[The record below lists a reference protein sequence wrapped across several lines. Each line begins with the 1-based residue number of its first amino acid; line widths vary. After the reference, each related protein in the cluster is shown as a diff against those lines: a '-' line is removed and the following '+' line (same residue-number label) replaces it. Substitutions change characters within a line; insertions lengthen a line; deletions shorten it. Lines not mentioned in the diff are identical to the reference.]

1 MILSRKLLYMVLGG
15 FLALSLA
22 FGAYATFAQTDDGS
36 DDAAPADSTDD
47 TDTPVLPGDGQR
59 GGHQG
64 FEDNRPDLTNQDE
77 LLAEALGVTVEELQA
92 AREAVRAAAIEQ
104 AVADGVLTQE
114 QADQIL
120 SNAGGFRG
128 GKHGFP
134 GQDGNDELL
143 AEELGVSVEALAA
156 AREEVQAARVAEMI
170 EAGVLTQEQADMM
183 AAERAVRSYLDT
195 DAISEAMQDAYKSA
209 IEQALADEA
218 ITQEQADL
226 MLENMPTFM
235 PGQGGPGFPGGGHHG
250 GPRGGGGP
258 GGFSQGNLN
267 QDSSFSNQSV
277 PLQGQDA

>member
-1 MILSRKLLYMVLGG
+1 MVISRKLLYMVLGG

-47 TDTPVLPGDGQR
+47 ADTPVLPGGGQR
-59 GGHQG
+59 GGRQG
-64 FEDNRPDLTNQDE
+64 FEGERPDLTNQDE

-92 AREAVRAAAIEQ
+92 AREAVRVAAIEQ
-104 AVADGVLTQE
+104 AVADGDLTQE

-120 SNAGGFRG
+120 ANENGRHG
-128 GKHGFP
+128 GKHGLP
-134 GQDGNDELL
+134 GRDDYDALL
-143 AEELGVSVEALAA
+143 AEELGVTVEALAA
-156 AREEVQAARVAEMI
+156 AREEVQAAHIAEMI

-183 AAERAVRSYLDT
+183 AAEQAVRSYLDT
-195 DAISEAMQDAYKSA
+195 DAITEAMQDAYQAA

-226 MLENMPTFM
+226 MLENMPTFT
-235 PGQGGPGFPGGGHHG
+235 PGQGGHGFPGGGHHG

-258 GGFSQGNLN
+258 GSFDQGNFS
-267 QDSSFSNQSV
+267 QDSSFGNQSV